1 MKIINCG
8 GQLLDLRHPKVMGIL
23 NVTPDSFFDGGQFR
37 NEKSVLIQTE
47 KMLSEGAAIIDIGGM
62 SSRPNAEMIS
72 EKEELSRVLP
82 AIHAVLREFPNAIVS
97 IDTFRANVARASVAA
112 GATMVNDISAGELDP
127 NMFKT
132 MADLQVP
139 YVMMHM
145 RGTPKVMQ
153 NNPQY
158 DQIQLEILDFFI
170 KKLTVLGGY
179 GLKDIIADV
188 GFGFGK
194 TLEHNYILLKKLTAF
209 QVLDIPLLAGVS
221 RKSMIYKL
229 LDVSPNDALNGTT
242 AVHMLALQNGANLL
256 RVHDV
261 KSAIEIIKIYEYYC
275 IC

>member
-8 GQLLDLRHPKVMGIL
+8 GQLLDLTRPKVMGIL

-62 SSRPNAEMIS
+62 SSRPNAEIIS
-72 EKEELSRVLP
+72 EKEELNRVLP
-82 AIHAVLREFPNAIVS
+82 AIRAVLREFPKAIVS

-127 NMFKT
+127 DMFKT
-132 MADLQVP
+132 MADLQMP

-153 NNPQY
+153 NNPTY

-170 KKLTVLGGY
+170 KKLAILGGY

-194 TLEHNYILLKKLTAF
+194 TLEHNYILLKKMTAF
-209 QVLDIPLLAGVS
+209 QILDLPLLAGVS

-242 AVHMLALQNGANLL
+242 AAHMLALQNGANLL

-261 KSAIEIIKIYEYYC
+261 KPAIETIKIYEYYS